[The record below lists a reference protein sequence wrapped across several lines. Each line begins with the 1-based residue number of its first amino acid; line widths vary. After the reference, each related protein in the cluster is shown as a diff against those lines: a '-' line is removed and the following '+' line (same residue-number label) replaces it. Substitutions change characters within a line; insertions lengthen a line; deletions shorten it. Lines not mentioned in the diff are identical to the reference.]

1 METYVTV
8 GEGRKLFC
16 RVEGEGKPL
25 LLVHGSIVDA
35 DFYTDLSRILSHF
48 YRVISY
54 DRRGYTRSDKFE
66 DYSME
71 AQAEDAAE
79 ILKQLAGEKADV
91 VGCSLGALISMRLS
105 ALHPELVDYTVFHEP
120 PLLCLPGITT
130 EDESEALREIK
141 SQVDRGKYKLALMGF
156 LGLTNGHHDP
166 RAKPYSPEKM
176 DQQIANGML
185 FMEHEYSA
193 QFFLGPEVYGMDAL
207 KGRGNVCC
215 MAGDSGG
222 DTYTVKAAV
231 DLSEILSCPLYYVAG
246 GHNAAHD
253 LPREFAAMLLGVLGL
268 KNIPSE
274 EMI

>member
-79 ILKQLAGEKADV
+79 ILKQLAGEKAVV

-105 ALHPELVDYTVFHEP
+105 ALHSELVDCTVLHEP
-120 PLLCLPGITT
+120 PLLCLPDITT
-130 EDESEALREIK
+130 QEESETLQGIK
-141 SQVDRGKYKLALMGF
+141 SQVDRGKYKLALLGF
-156 LGLTNGHHDP
+156 LGLTNGHGDP

-193 QFFLGPEVYGMDAL
+193 QFFLNPEAYGIDSL
-207 KGRGNVCC
+207 KGRKNICC

-222 DTYTVKAAV
+222 GTYTVKAAA
-231 DLSEILSCPLYYVAG
+231 DLAKILGCPLYYVAG

-253 LPREFAAMLLGVLGL
+253 LPKEFASMLLGVLKL
-268 KNIPSE
+268 RDVPAE
-274 EMI
+274 DMI

>member
-8 GEGRKLFC
+8 GEGSKLFC

-48 YRVISY
+48 YKVISY
-54 DRRGYTRSDKFE
+54 DRRGYSRSDKFE
-66 DYSME
+66 DYSMD

-79 ILKQLAGEKADV
+79 ILKQLAGEKAIV

-105 ALHPELVDYTVFHEP
+105 ALYPELVDYTALHEP
-120 PLLCLPGITT
+120 PLLCLPDITT
-130 EDESEALREIK
+130 AEESEILQEIK
-141 SQVDRGKYKLALMGF
+141 SQVERGKFKLALLGF
-156 LGLTNGHHDP
+156 LGLTNGHADR

-193 QFFLGPEVYGMDAL
+193 QFFLGRDAYGIDSL
-207 KGRGNVCC
+207 KGRKNICC

-231 DLSEILSCPLYYVAG
+231 ELAEILGCPLYYVAG

-253 LPREFAAMLLGVLGL
+253 LPREFAFMLMGVLSL
-268 KNIPSE
+268 KNIPPE
-274 EMI
+274 EKI